1 MMTKK
6 WQQGELVE
14 LEIVDLNSSGEGV
27 GKINGKVV
35 FIPDTVTGDRAL
47 VRLTTVKK
55 KYSYGQVQQLLTP
68 SPYRIRPRCI
78 VADKCGGCQWQ
89 HIDWEYQLDSKR
101 QQVIQALQRIGGF
114 SQVQGTLPCKG
125 RACLDF
131 VQVKPTLHTAYSLNY
146 RNKSTYPLG
155 ISATGQVQAGYYR
168 QGSHQLINLNQ
179 CPVQDARLNPL
190 LAEVKQEL
198 QHQGWTIYDEK
209 THQGQLRH
217 LSLRIGNRTGEILLT
232 LVTTD
237 WNLPRIE
244 AQAETWLNRY
254 PQLVGVCLNYNPER
268 TNVIFGQ
275 ETRAIAG
282 RAYLREIFAGVEL
295 NILPDTFFQV
305 NTQAAE
311 LLLSDI
317 IQQLNLQGNET
328 LVDAY
333 CGIGTFTLPLAK
345 KVNRA
350 VGIELHRASVV
361 QAQHNANINQ
371 ITNVTFQTEA
381 VGTYLPQ
388 LEFTP
393 NIIILDPP
401 RKGCEPQVIETLS
414 GLAPAP
420 RIIYISCQPA
430 TLARDLKLLC
440 QSGKYQLNFV
450 QPIDFFPQTTHIE
463 SYACLSATT

>member
-1 MMTKK
+1 MTKK

-47 VRLTTVKK
+47 VRLTKVKN
-55 KYSYGQVQQLLTP
+55 KYSYGKIEQLLIA

-101 QQVIQALQRIGGF
+101 QQVLQALQRIGGF
-114 SQVQGTLPCKG
+114 SQVQ
-125 RACLDF
+125 
-131 VQVKPTLHTAYSLNY
+131 VKPTLHTPYSLNY

-155 ISATGQVQAGYYR
+155 ISASGQVQAGYYR

-179 CPVQDARLNPL
+179 CPVQDARLHPL
-190 LAEVKQEL
+190 LAEVKQDL
-198 QHQGWTIYDEK
+198 QKQGWTIYNEK

-237 WNLPRIE
+237 KNLTEIE
-244 AQAETWLNRY
+244 AQAQTWLTRY

-275 ETRAIAG
+275 ETITVAG
-282 RAYLREIFAGVEL
+282 SSYLREIFAGVEL
-295 NILPDTFFQV
+295 NILSDTFFQV
-305 NTQAAE
+305 NTEAAE

-317 IQQLNLQGNET
+317 TKQLNLEGDET
-328 LVDAY
+328 IVDAY

-345 KVNRA
+345 QAKSI
-350 VGIELHRASVV
+350 VGIELHPTSVE
-361 QAQHNANINQ
+361 QAKQNANINQ
-371 ITNVTFQTEA
+371 ITNVTFYAEA
-381 VGTYLPQ
+381 VETLLPQ

-393 NIIILDPP
+393 DLILLDPP
-401 RKGCEPQVIETLS
+401 RKGCEPQVIETLINLS
-414 GLAPAP
+414 PSP
-420 RIIYISCQPA
+420 RIIYVSCKPA
-430 TLARDLKLLC
+430 TLARDLNLLC

-450 QPIDFFPQTTHIE
+450 QPVDFFPQTTHIE
-463 SYACLSATT
+463 SYAYLNATS